1 MSGPVYGGG
10 GKDPHEPPDIVSE
23 GAERNV
29 NYRKSQRFDTGVIQV
44 HYRIRGTRPVSD

>member
-10 GKDPHEPPDIVSE
+10 GKDPHGPPDTVSE

-29 NYRKSQRFDTGVIQV
+29 NYRKSQRV
-44 HYRIRGTRPVSD
+44 